1 MFENPKRGRQARNFT
16 TMFRKFYIS
25 NRLPHRYF
33 LKIYVGCPWV
43 LAVNLIPLKIQVC
56 RKPCIC
62 LSFNFCPNR
71 YSTKNLGWVPLDIL
85 DVHCTDRVTVA
96 AYRCVEVD
104 NYTVNCKRCLIST
117 FETSAVGAPSLSRLH
132 LQCNCSIFRCLC
144 TYLWLLFWRS
154 CLRCALKLRGLH
166 TYKHTYINFIYPR
179 ILV

>member
-33 LKIYVGCPWV
+33 LKIYFGCPWV

-56 RKPCIC
+56 RKPYIC

-85 DVHCTDRVTVA
+85 DVRCTDRVTVA

-117 FETSAVGAPSLSRLH
+117 FEASAVGAPSLSRPH
-132 LQCNCSIFRCLC
+132 LQCNCSIISLPLYILVVAFLTKLPSLC
-144 TYLWLLFWRS
+144 FKASWLTYID
-154 CLRCALKLRGLH
+154 
-166 TYKHTYINFIYPR
+166 TYINFIYPR